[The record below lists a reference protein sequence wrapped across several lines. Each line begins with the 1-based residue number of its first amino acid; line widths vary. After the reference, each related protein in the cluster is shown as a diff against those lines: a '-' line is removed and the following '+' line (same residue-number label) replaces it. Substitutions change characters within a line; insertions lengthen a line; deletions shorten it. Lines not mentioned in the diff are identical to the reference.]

1 MSRKFLCC
9 VALVVFGFHS
19 SLPGQDSGMD
29 LLLQVQRMQQWLAP
43 SPHADGWRRFLLLN
57 QLETQAVKAWRANP
71 EVVRRV
77 LTQFE
82 SGKPGLEHPVFQGVA
97 KALRRHLA
105 QLESMPSDAATA
117 LAEAESSYRAITAE
131 QLQAEWNALLSEVRL
146 CRNRF
151 GSTGVAGVT
160 TQDLR
165 LDELEK
171 IGAELDWTQRSGE
184 GPNEKQQADL
194 RALRTILL
202 DYTQRSGKLTDRF
215 FAVLRRHLERGFLQY
230 TQWLQA
236 DPRAEFNQH
245 LSRLKEHLAKVTD
258 PAQRAAQG
266 DFAGE
271 LGWLDATGHAP
282 ALVAAMRA
290 EYMLPNANFSVMES
304 FARQVAARPV
314 NNTRPVSENILG
326 RQIYGTATTQGQVVV
341 DFVNDP
347 DQAHVSL
354 QMRGQTVSD
363 SHTHQGPITAYSGA
377 YADIEVRRSI
387 LANAGGMIEY
397 EPYGAANL
405 CSEFRGVNCIRLVE
419 KLAYK
424 QYQRDKDASEAIGAR
439 RLERRLIDEFG
450 RETSQAI
457 QDGRDRLAQAYTES
471 DSRIGFVPPFCVL
484 TTDDMLMG
492 FGMKTDTF
500 QLSAPTDPPTA
511 VKVPADVVLQVHE
524 SMLDNFLE
532 PLLARQTI
540 KNIEF
545 PQKFEEWFGQRPANM
560 PEPAD
565 DEIWGITFE
574 NSRPV
579 QFIFDESLIGI
590 AVAGSRFTRDELY
603 RDPATG
609 ERKTRVRES
618 INEPMMIKI
627 LFQMQRSGDKMT
639 LVRHGRATVEFTRA
653 GVKTVPQ
660 NAFRSFLEDV
670 LNKSLREAEEA
681 AAKPDAPQSGVRLSE
696 NLIPLDRLKDPTIAQ
711 DLKLVIFRSEAG
723 WITAGW
729 RNVPGL
735 ATGAG
740 TIPADALDTPA
751 IH

>member
-9 VALVVFGFHS
+9 VVVVFGFLS
-19 SLPGQDSGMD
+19 SLRGQDSGMD

-57 QLETQAVKAWRANP
+57 KLETQAVKAWRANP
-71 EVVRRV
+71 AVVRQV
-77 LTQFE
+77 LAQFE

-97 KALRRHLA
+97 KALRRHLT
-105 QLESMPSDAATA
+105 QLEAMPADAATA
-117 LAEAESSYRAITAE
+117 LADAENAYRAITAE
-131 QLQAEWNALLSEVRL
+131 QIQAEWNTLLSEVRL

-151 GSTGVAGVT
+151 GSAGVAGVT

-171 IGAELDWTQRSGE
+171 IGKELDWTQPSGE
-184 GPNEKQQADL
+184 GPNAKQQADV

-230 TQWLQA
+230 SQWLQA

-245 LSRLKEHLAKVTD
+245 LSRLKDHLAKITD
-258 PAQRAAQG
+258 PKERAAQG
-266 DFAGE
+266 DFAAE

-282 ALVAAMRA
+282 ALVAALRA
-290 EYMLPNANFSVMES
+290 DYMLPNANFSVMES

-354 QMRGQTVSD
+354 QLRGQTVSD
-363 SHTHQGPITAYSGA
+363 SHTHQGPVTAYSGA
-377 YADIEVRRSI
+377 YADVEVRRSI

-405 CSEFRGVNCIRLVE
+405 SSEFRGVNCIRLVE

-439 RLERRLIDEFG
+439 RLERRLISEFG

-457 QDGRDRLAQAYTES
+457 QNGRSRLAQAHTES
-471 DSRIGFVPPFCVL
+471 DSRVGFVPPFCVL

-492 FGMKTDTF
+492 FAMKTDTF
-500 QLSAPTDPPTA
+500 QLSAPTDPPES
-511 VKVPADVVLQVHE
+511 VKVPADVVLQLHE

-545 PQKFEEWFGQRPANM
+545 PQKFEEWFGQKPENM

-579 QFIFDESLIGI
+579 QFIFDENLVGI
-590 AVAGSRFTRDELY
+590 AIAGSRFTRDELF

-627 LFQMQRSGDKMT
+627 LFQMTRSGDKMS

-681 AAKPDAPQSGVRLSE
+681 AAKPDAPQPGLRLSE

-711 DLKLVIFRSEAG
+711 NLKLVIFRSEAG

-729 RNVPGL
+729 RNFPGL
-735 ATGAG
+735 ATGAAG
-740 TIPADALDTPA
+740 AIPADAVDTPA